1 MFYQYSI
8 LKVDIVRFLFVYSFV
23 FILSINL
30 FAQTSDNN
38 IEQKI
43 QQLIK
48 QLTLEEKIDL
58 LGGTGFE
65 TKPIDRLGIPSLK
78 MTDGPLGV
86 RWNKATAFPSG
97 ILMAAT
103 FNPDLI
109 EQVGKAIA
117 IETKAKGRNVI
128 LAPCVNIARIPMGGR
143 NFESFGE
150 DPYLA
155 SRMTVSYIKG
165 VQSENVVATVKHFA
179 ANNQEHQRMFVDVQ
193 VDKRTLNEI
202 YFPAFKAAVKEANV
216 LAVMAAY
223 NKVNGFYCS
232 DNKYLLKTTLKNK
245 WNFRG
250 LVMSDWGAVHS
261 TELTFK
267 NGLDLEMPDGKFLN
281 RKTLLHKIKNG
292 ELSEDELN
300 DKISR
305 LLRIMF
311 KIDLFDKYKYDSTK
325 VNTIE
330 HQNLALEV
338 AKEGMVLLKNEN
350 YLLPLDLSKINSLA
364 VIGPTSNVA
373 IYGGGGSSMVSPIK
387 TVSPLEALQN
397 KIGDKVKINFDQGD
411 LLMGFIQIIK
421 PEFLYPDRNGKENG
435 LKGEYFDNIDLKGY
449 PKRAR
454 IDKNLNFDWENEAP
468 FPDFSKDFFSVRWTG
483 YIKVDKSGKYLIQV
497 SSDDGVRLFIDDKLV
512 IDNWNDHAELT
523 NSYPLTFTANKFY
536 KIKLEYYERSGAAIC
551 RFGLREQKDDLI
563 TQAVKTA
570 KKSDVTLVFVGTNF
584 VSESEGFDRKD
595 LFLPGKQE
603 QLIDEISKVNKN
615 TIVILTTGSPV
626 LMNNWIDKVPAVL
639 QTWFGGEQIGNAIA
653 DILLG
658 NTNPSCKLPITF
670 PIQWE
675 DCSAFKT
682 YTVEDGVSRYN
693 DQIFVGYRHFDK
705 YNIEPL
711 FPFGFGLSY
720 STFEFSDLKVSKNN
734 FTQDEQIEISC
745 KVKNTGTRTG
755 KEVVQLY
762 IIDLKSSLPRPVKE
776 LKRFSKIELNPGE
789 SKEIRFILNSED
801 FKFFEPDID
810 DWKLES
816 GEFKIMI
823 GNSSRDIKL
832 STNIFIE

>member
-1 MFYQYSI
+1 MKKHI
-8 LKVDIVRFLFVYSFV
+8 IFLLMIIIPSA
-23 FILSINL
+23 NL
-30 FAQTSDNN
+30 FSQSTETE
-38 IEQKI
+38 IENRI
-43 QQLIK
+43 QQLLT

-65 TKPIDRLGIPSLK
+65 TKPIERLGIPSLK

-86 RWNKATAFPSG
+86 RWNKATAFPSA

-109 EQVGKAIA
+109 EKVGKAIA
-117 IETKAKGRNVI
+117 IETKAKGRHVI

-150 DPYLA
+150 DPYLT

-202 YFPAFKAAVKEANV
+202 YFPAFKAAVQEANV
-216 LAVMAAY
+216 LAVMSAY
-223 NKVNGFYCS
+223 NKLNGFYCS
-232 DNKYLLKTTLKNK
+232 ENEYLLKTTLKNK
-245 WNFRG
+245 WNFSG

-281 RKTLLHKIKNG
+281 RETLLHKIKNG
-292 ELSEDELN
+292 ELKEDELN

-305 LLRIMF
+305 LLRVMF
-311 KIDLFDKYKYDSTK
+311 KIGLFEKYEYDSTK

-330 HQNLALEV
+330 HKKLALEV

-350 YLLPLDLSKINSLA
+350 QILPLDVNRINSIA
-364 VIGPTSNVA
+364 VIGPTSKVA
-373 IYGGGGSSMVSPIK
+373 IYGGGGSSMVSPYHA
-387 TVSPLEALQN
+387 VSPLEALNQ
-397 KIGDKVKINFDQGD
+397 KIGDKIKIHFAQGD
-411 LLMGFIQIIK
+411 LLMGQIQIIK
-421 PEFLYPDRNGKENG
+421 PEFLYPDKNEKENG
-435 LKGEYFDNIDLKGY
+435 FRGEYFDNIDLKGE
-449 PKRAR
+449 PQKIR
-454 IDKNLNFDWENEAP
+454 IDKNLNFNWENEAP
-468 FPDFSKDFFSVRWTG
+468 FPDFGKDYFSVRWTG
-483 YIKVDKSGKYLIQV
+483 FIKVDKSGKYLIQV

-512 IDNWNDHAELT
+512 IDDWNDHAELT
-523 NSYPLTFTANKFY
+523 NSYPITLNANQFY
-536 KIKLEYYERSGAAIC
+536 KIKLEYYERGGAAIC
-551 RFGLREQKDDLI
+551 RLGLREEEDDLI
-563 TQAVKTA
+563 TQAVEAA
-570 KKSDVTLVFVGTNF
+570 KKSDVALVFVGTNF
-584 VSESEGFDRKD
+584 AYESEGFDRKD

-603 QLIDEISKVNKN
+603 QLINEISKVNKN

-626 LMNNWIDKVPAVL
+626 LMNNWIDKVHAVL
-639 QTWFGGEQIGNAIA
+639 QSWFGGEQIGNAIA
-653 DILLG
+653 DIILG
-658 NTNPSCKLPITF
+658 NTNPSGKLPITF
-670 PIQWE
+670 PVRWE
-675 DCSAFKT
+675 DCSAYKT
-682 YTVEDGVSRYN
+682 YSVENGISRYD

-720 STFEFSDLKVSKNN
+720 TTFEFSDLKISKNH
-734 FTQDEQIEISC
+734 FTHSEMIEVSFKI
-745 KVKNTGTRTG
+745 KNTGKRKG
-755 KEVVQLY
+755 KEIAQLY
-762 IIDLKSSLPRPVKE
+762 VSDLVSSLPRPVKE

-789 SKEIRFILNSED
+789 SKEVKFILSSED
-801 FKFFEPDID
+801 FKFFDPDID
-810 DWKLES
+810 DWKFEP

-823 GNSSRDIKL
+823 GHSSRDIKL
-832 STNIFIE
+832 STNIIID